1 MNITAR
7 IGMSQLLFLQKNNS
21 GNFILFELT
30 VTYRQFEILNI
41 EIKNL
46 ELSGYKYSATAPYS
60 HLVNIPT
67 SL

>member
-46 ELSGYKYSATAPYS
+46 VLSGY
-60 HLVNIPT
+60 N
-67 SL
+67 